1 MLSVKDHIDYILTVS
16 SQRLY
21 LPNKLKHAGL
31 NLKALTVIFQATVM
45 SHVSYALPAWYGRL
59 LQADI
64 GRMNALFHRAHR
76 WQLTDR
82 TFTIEQLGT
91 EADVGGVAY
100 WLERWSWPA
109 NFPCPAPDC

>member
-1 MLSVKDHIDYILTVS
+1 
-16 SQRLY
+16 
-21 LPNKLKHAGL
+21 
-31 NLKALTVIFQATVM
+31 M